1 MLTDTK
7 GTAILHQ
14 LFAGYDRW
22 AGEIKHRLS
31 GVLVA
36 DRAGLTTGY
45 ALDQLQERGELF
57 VGPQTEV
64 YEGMIVGEN
73 ARADDMDVN
82 PTREK
87 QKTNIRSAMA
97 DDAIKL
103 VPPLIMSLEQALEFV
118 AGDEL
123 VELTPSS
130 IRLRKRFLDQNARRR
145 ENRKKS

>member
-1 MLTDTK
+1 
-7 GTAILHQ
+7 
-14 LFAGYDRW
+14 
-22 AGEIKHRLS
+22 
-31 GVLVA
+31 
-36 DRAGLTTGY
+36 
-45 ALDQLQERGELF
+45 
-57 VGPQTEV
+57 
-64 YEGMIVGEN
+64 MIVGEN

-118 AGDEL
+118 SGDEL

-130 IRLRKRFLDQNARRR
+130 IRLRKRFLEQNARRR
-145 ENRKKS
+145 ENRKKG